1 MGVWVNFD
9 VIQTPKCPQC
19 DSTEKV
25 RGIVYGYITS
35 DWCEENPDLIP
46 GGCIVEANSNNW
58 DCGKCGHGWQDDT
71 MYEVE
76 HSEDETPID
85 KDETFLDR
93 IEKLLF
99 HKNQVVSTVSFIIVA
114 PVFLFMMALLF
125 ISMEIRIFFED
136 R

>member
-1 MGVWVNFD
+1 M
-9 VIQTPKCPQC
+9 IKTPKCPKC

-58 DCGKCGHGWQDDT
+58 DCGKCGHRWQDNT

-99 HKNQVVSTVSFIIVA
+99 HKNQVVSTVSLIIVA

>member
-1 MGVWVNFD
+1 MKSIRVSLLGAD
-9 VIQTPKCPQC
+9 
-19 DSTEKV
+19 
-25 RGIVYGYITS
+25 GYTCQIPRIKEGMKS
-35 DWCEENPDLIP
+35 IGHILSEENPDLIP

-71 MYEVE
+71 MYEVA

-99 HKNQVVSTVSFIIVA
+99 HKNQVVSTISLIIVA

>member
-1 MGVWVNFD
+1 MVK
-9 VIQTPKCPQC
+9 TPKCQKC

-25 RGIVYGYITS
+25 KPIVYGLPS
-35 DWCEENPDLIP
+35 QDLIKAGERNEVIL
-46 GGCIVEANSNNW
+46 GGCTVGVSDCNW
-58 DCGKCGHGWQDDT
+58 GCGKCGIRWKDYT

-85 KDETFLDR
+85 KDETFLDK

>member
-1 MGVWVNFD
+1 M
-9 VIQTPKCPQC
+9 IKTPKCPRC
-19 DSTEKV
+19 DSSEKV
-25 RGIVYGYITS
+25 REIVYGYITS

-58 DCGKCGHGWQDDT
+58 DCGKCGHGWQDHT

-76 HSEDETPID
+76 HSDDETPID
-85 KDETFLDR
+85 KDETFLDK

-99 HKNQVVSTVSFIIVA
+99 HKNQVVSTVSLIIVA